1 MSILDW
7 QNDSKVNQGE
17 SSNKKIRQKAQLS
30 DDFKKALDLMPHFVW
45 ISKAGIGYANQ
56 ALKNYIGAESA
67 HLSEHEWFKFLHP
80 EDAEHFYT
88 IWTQAQKSGQKFEK
102 ECRIRTHNKSSSKSQ
117 KGEYAWFLVI
127 AQSHS
132 NHSDFIDWTIT
143 CTNIHE
149 RALKLRETTEMLRV
163 NTDMLD
169 VSVDC
174 IKIISPTG
182 QVSHMNRSGCL
193 ALLGQERVR
202 RFGMEWLSLL
212 PPEVR
217 DQGKKA
223 LKTATKG
230 QNARFAG
237 KSVSGNTVMYWDNIL
252 TPVIN
257 DDGQTTSILCV
268 SRDITRQ
275 RVAEQKLKISSE
287 YDELTGL
294 MNRRAFKRTLK
305 QSIQEAKTQKTS
317 LAMMFI
323 DLDHFKNINDT
334 LGHPAGDHLLRV
346 LSKRLSKCLNENAYV
361 ARLGGD
367 EFAVIVTGMKSLNE
381 LERATQKILKQNE
394 LPVTFSGKL
403 INGGMS
409 IGCAVYP
416 QDANDVLG
424 LMKCADTALN
434 DLKERG
440 RGGVRMYNNDMLQL
454 AQEKS
459 QQLDTARFILREN
472 RIVPFYQPKVRLDD
486 RSIIGFEALLRWR
499 DDQQDIHFPATIVEA
514 FNDYELASKISEVMH
529 DKIFTDMA
537 HWLNTGVDVVPISI
551 NASPVEFM
559 RDNYAELLMK
569 RLEQHAIPAH
579 LIEIEITE
587 HILSDR
593 GSEFV
598 IRALKK
604 LKDFGIRISLDD
616 FGTGHSSMTH
626 LRDYPVDCLKIDYA
640 FVNRMNEEKS
650 INSIVEGITRL
661 GPILSLDVIAEGIET
676 VQQLNS
682 LQLVGC
688 VYGQGFLFSRAICAD
703 EAAKMLINR
712 NID

>member
-1 MSILDW
+1 MGILDV
-7 QNDSKVNQGE
+7 QNGSIVNQGE
-17 SSNKKIRQKAQLS
+17 SSLNKRIHQKAQFS
-30 DDFKKALDLMPHFVW
+30 DDFKIALDLLPHMVW
-45 ISKAGIGYANQ
+45 MSKAGVGYANL
-56 ALKNYIGAESA
+56 ALKNYIGAKSGNI
-67 HLSEHEWFKFLHP
+67 SEREWFKFLHQD
-80 EDAEHFYT
+80 DAEHFYT
-88 IWTQAQKSGQKFEK
+88 IWTQAKKNGHKFEK
-102 ECRIRTHNKSSSKSQ
+102 ECRIRTKNN
-117 KGEYAWFLVI
+117 EYSWFLVI

-132 NHSDFIDWTIT
+132 NHAQFFDWTIT

-149 RALKLRETTEMLRV
+149 RALKLRETTEMLRA

-182 QVSHMNRSGCL
+182 QVSHMNRSGCM

-202 RFGMEWLSLL
+202 RFGMQWLSLL
-212 PPEVR
+212 PAEIR

-223 LKTATKG
+223 IRAAAKG
-230 QNARFAG
+230 KNTRFAG
-237 KSVSGNTVMYWDNIL
+237 KSVSGNTTMYWDNIL
-252 TPVIN
+252 TPVV
-257 DDGQTTSILCV
+257 DDEGQTTSILCV
-268 SRDITRQ
+268 SRDITHQ

-305 QSIQEAKTQKTS
+305 QSIQEAKIKKTS
-317 LAMMFI
+317 LGMMFI

-367 EFAVIVTGMKSLNE
+367 EFAVIVTGMKNLAE
-381 LERATQKILKQNE
+381 LQIATQKILKQNDA
-394 LPVTFSGKL
+394 PVTFSGKL

-416 QDANDVLG
+416 QDATDVLG

-440 RGGVRMYNNDMLQL
+440 RGGMRMYNNDMLQL

-459 QQLDTARFILREN
+459 QQLETARFILREN

-486 RSIIGFEALLRWR
+486 RSIVGFEALLRWH
-499 DDQQDIHFPATIVEA
+499 DDEKEIHFPATIVDA

-529 DKIFTDMA
+529 EKIFTDMA
-537 HWLNTGVDVVPISI
+537 KWLKSGVNVVPISI

-569 RLEQHAIPAH
+569 RLEQHAISAD

-598 IRALKK
+598 IRALRK

-616 FGTGHSSMTH
+616 FGTGYSSMTH

-640 FVNRMNEEKS
+640 FVKRMNEEKS
-650 INSIVEGITRL
+650 INSIVEGITHL

-676 VQQLNS
+676 VQQLDS

-703 EAAKMLINR
+703 EVERMLINKKR
-712 NID
+712 C

>member
-1 MSILDW
+1 MSILDLH
-7 QNDSKVNQGE
+7 NDSILNQGE
-17 SSNKKIRQKAQLS
+17 SSQNKSTPKKAQLS
-30 DDFKKALDLMPHFVW
+30 DDFKLALDLLPQMVW
-45 ISKAGIGYANQ
+45 LTKSGIGYANK
-56 ALKNYIGAESA
+56 AFTSYIGSDSV
-67 HLSEHEWFKFLHP
+67 HLSDHDWIKFLHP
-80 EDAEHFYT
+80 EDAEHLYN
-88 IWTQAQKSGQKFEK
+88 IWNNAQKTGQKFEK
-102 ECRIRTHNKSSSKSQ
+102 ECRIKNKDGEYQWFLLIAESSKQ
-117 KGEYAWFLVI
+117 Y
-127 AQSHS
+127 QQYY
-132 NHSDFIDWTIT
+132 DWTMT

-149 RALKLRETTEMLRV
+149 RALKLRETADLLRA

-174 IKIISPTG
+174 IKIITPEG
-182 QVSHMNRSGCL
+182 NVSHMNRSGCL
-193 ALLGQERVR
+193 ALLGKERVR
-202 RFGMEWLSLL
+202 KFGMSWLGLL
-212 PPEVR
+212 PAEIR
-217 DQGKKA
+217 EQGQQAIKLA
-223 LKTATKG
+223 AKG

-237 KSVSGNTVMYWDNIL
+237 KSVYGDLTMYWDNIL

-257 DDGQTTSILCV
+257 ENGETTSILCV
-268 SRDITRQ
+268 SRDITKQ
-275 RVAEQKLKISSE
+275 RVAELKLKISSE
-287 YDELTGL
+287 CDELTGL
-294 MNRRAFKRTLK
+294 MNRRAFKLKLK
-305 QSIQEAKTQKTS
+305 QSISEAKRKKTS
-317 LAMMFI
+317 IGMMFI

-346 LSKRLSKCLNENAYV
+346 LSKRLSKCLNEHAYV

-367 EFAVIVTGMKSLNE
+367 EFAVIVTNMHSTDE
-381 LERATQKILKQNE
+381 LIKATAKVLKQNE
-394 LPVTFSGKL
+394 APVTFAGKL

-416 QDANDVLG
+416 QDATDVLG

-440 RGGVRMYNNDMLQL
+440 RGGVRMYDAEMLEIAEQ
-454 AQEKS
+454 KT
-459 QQLDTARFILREN
+459 QQLETTRYILREN
-472 RIVPFYQPKVRLDD
+472 RVVPFYQPKVRLDN
-486 RSIIGFEALLRWR
+486 REIIGFEALLRWR
-499 DDQQDIHFPATIVEA
+499 DDEKNVHFPASIVEA

-537 HWLNTGVDVVPISI
+537 SWIESGIKVVPISI

-559 RDNYAELLMK
+559 RDNYAELLIK
-569 RLEQHAIPAH
+569 RLESYAIPPE

-604 LKDFGIRISLDD
+604 LKAYGIRISLDD

-640 FVNRMNEEKS
+640 FVNRMNEEQS
-650 INSIVEGITRL
+650 ISSIVEGIAKL

-676 VQQLNS
+676 VQQLDS
-682 LQLVGC
+682 LQQVGC
-688 VYGQGFLFSRAICAD
+688 KYGQGFLFSRAICAK
-703 EAAKMLINR
+703 EAQSMLQ
-712 NID
+712 DQVSKA

>member
-1 MSILDW
+1 MGILDV
-7 QNDSKVNQGE
+7 QNGSIVNQGE
-17 SSNKKIRQKAQLS
+17 SSLNKKTHQKAQFS
-30 DDFKKALDLMPHFVW
+30 DDFKIALDLLPHMVW
-45 ISKAGIGYANQ
+45 MSKAGVGYANL
-56 ALKNYIGAESA
+56 ALKNYIGAKSGNI
-67 HLSEHEWFKFLHP
+67 SEREWFKFLHP
-80 EDAEHFYT
+80 DDAEHFYT
-88 IWTQAQKSGQKFEK
+88 IWVQAQKNGQKFEK
-102 ECRIRTHNKSSSKSQ
+102 ECRIKTKNN
-117 KGEYAWFLVI
+117 EYSWFLVI

-132 NHSDFIDWTIT
+132 NHTQFFDWTIT

-149 RALKLRETTEMLRV
+149 RALKLRETTDMLRA

-182 QVSHMNRSGCL
+182 QVSHMNRSGCM

-202 RFGMEWLSLL
+202 RFGMQWLSLL
-212 PPEVR
+212 PAEIR

-223 LKTATKG
+223 IRAAAKG
-230 QNARFAG
+230 KNARFAG
-237 KSVSGNTVMYWDNIL
+237 KSVSGNTTMYWDNIL
-252 TPVIN
+252 TPVV
-257 DDGQTTSILCV
+257 DDEGQTTSILCV
-268 SRDITRQ
+268 SRDITHQ
-275 RVAEQKLKISSE
+275 RVAEQKLKMSSE

-305 QSIQEAKTQKTS
+305 QSIQEAKLNKTS
-317 LAMMFI
+317 LGMMFI

-334 LGHPAGDHLLRV
+334 LGHPAGDHLLRI

-367 EFAVIVTGMKSLNE
+367 EFAVIVTGMKNLTE
-381 LERATQKILKQNE
+381 LEIATQKILKQNDA
-394 LPVTFSGKL
+394 PVTFSGKL

-416 QDANDVLG
+416 QDATDVLG

-440 RGGVRMYNNDMLQL
+440 RGGMRMYNNDMLQI

-459 QQLDTARFILREN
+459 QQLETARLILREN

-486 RSIIGFEALLRWR
+486 RSIVGFEALLRWH
-499 DDQQDIHFPATIVEA
+499 DDEKEIHFPATIVDA

-529 DKIFTDMA
+529 EKIFTDMA
-537 HWLNTGVDVVPISI
+537 NWFESGVNVVPISI

-587 HILSDR
+587 HVLSDR

-598 IRALKK
+598 IRALRK

-676 VQQLNS
+676 VQQLDS
-682 LQLVGC
+682 LQLIGC

-703 EAAKMLINR
+703 EVEQMLINK
-712 NID
+712 NSG

>member
-1 MSILDW
+1 MSILDV
-7 QNDSKVNQGE
+7 QNGSIVNQGE
-17 SSNKKIRQKAQLS
+17 SSLNKKTLQKAQFS
-30 DDFKKALDLMPHFVW
+30 DDFRNALDLLPHMVW
-45 ISKAGIGYANQ
+45 MSKAGIGYANQ
-56 ALKNYIGAESA
+56 ALRNYIGVESG
-67 HLSEHEWFKFLHP
+67 HISEPEWFKFLHP

-88 IWTQAQKSGQKFEK
+88 IWMQAQKNGQKFEK
-102 ECRIRTHNKSSSKSQ
+102 ECRIKTKN
-117 KGEYAWFLVI
+117 GDYFWFLVI
-127 AQSHS
+127 AQKKLNSLQ
-132 NHSDFIDWTIT
+132 FFDWTIT

-149 RALKLRETTEMLRV
+149 RALKLRETTETLRA

-174 IKIISPTG
+174 IKIISPAG
-182 QVSHMNRSGCL
+182 HVSHMNRSGCM

-202 RFGMEWLSLL
+202 RFGMPWLSLL

-217 DQGKKA
+217 DLGQKAIKVAAKGK
-223 LKTATKG
+223 
-230 QNARFAG
+230 NARFAG
-237 KSVSGNTVMYWDNIL
+237 KSVSCNTTMYWDNIL
-252 TPVIN
+252 TPVMN
-257 DDGQTTSILCV
+257 DDGEVTSILCV

-294 MNRRAFKRTLK
+294 MNRRAFKRILK
-305 QSIQEAKTQKTS
+305 QSIQEAKLKKNS
-317 LAMMFI
+317 LGMMFI

-346 LSKRLSKCLNENAYV
+346 LSKRLSKCLNEHAYV

-367 EFAVIVTGMKSLNE
+367 EFAVIVTGMKSLDE
-381 LERATQKILKQNE
+381 LQLATKKILKQTE
-394 LPVTFSGKL
+394 APVTFSGKL

-416 QDANDVLG
+416 QDATDVLG

-459 QQLDTARFILREN
+459 QQLETARLILREN
-472 RIVPFYQPKVRLDD
+472 RIEPFYQPKVRLHD
-486 RSIIGFEALLRWR
+486 RSIIGFEALLRWH
-499 DDQQDIHFPATIVEA
+499 DDEKEIHFPATVVEA

-529 DKIFTDMA
+529 KKIFTDMA
-537 HWLNTGVDVVPISI
+537 NWLRSGVDVVPISI

-559 RDNYAELLMK
+559 RDNYAELLIK
-569 RLEQHAIPAH
+569 RLDRHAIPAQ

-587 HILSDR
+587 HLLSDR

-598 IRALKK
+598 IRALRK

-676 VQQLNS
+676 VQQLDS

-688 VYGQGFLFSRAICAD
+688 IYGQGFLFSRAICAD
-703 EAAKMLINR
+703 EAEQMLINK
-712 NID
+712 NIC

>member
-1 MSILDW
+1 MSILDV
-7 QNDSKVNQGE
+7 QNGSMMNQGE
-17 SSNKKIRQKAQLS
+17 SPLNKKIRQKTQFS
-30 DDFKKALDLMPHFVW
+30 DDFKNALNLLPHMVW
-45 ISKAGIGYANQ
+45 MSKAGVGYANL
-56 ALKNYIGAESA
+56 ALKNYIGVESA
-67 HLSEHEWFKFLHP
+67 HISEHEWFKFLHP

-88 IWTQAQKSGQKFEK
+88 IWMQAQKDGQKFEK
-102 ECRIRTHNKSSSKSQ
+102 ECRIKNNHKTTNKSLN
-117 KGEYAWFLVI
+117 GEYSWFLVI
-127 AQSHS
+127 AQSQS
-132 NHSDFIDWTIT
+132 NHSQFFDWTIT
-143 CTNIHE
+143 CTNINE
-149 RALKLRETTEMLRV
+149 RVLKSRDTTEMLRA

-182 QVSHMNRSGCL
+182 QVSHMNRSGCI

-202 RFGMEWLSLL
+202 RFGMQWLSLL

-217 DQGKKA
+217 DQGQKA
-223 LKTATKG
+223 IKMAAKG
-230 QNARFAG
+230 KNARFAG
-237 KSVSGNTVMYWDNIL
+237 KSVLGHNTMYWDNIL
-252 TPVIN
+252 TPVVN
-257 DDGQTTSILCV
+257 DEGQTTSILCV
-268 SRDITRQ
+268 SRDIIRQ

-305 QSIQEAKTQKTS
+305 QSIQEAKSKKTH
-317 LAMMFI
+317 LGMMFI

-367 EFAVIVTGMKSLNE
+367 EFAVIVTGMKSLDE
-381 LERATQKILKQNE
+381 LQLATQKIMKQNE
-394 LPVTFSGKL
+394 APVTFSGKL

-416 QDANDVLG
+416 QDATDVLG
-424 LMKCADTALN
+424 LMKCADTALH

-440 RGGVRMYNNDMLQL
+440 RGGVRMYNNEMLQL

-459 QQLDTARFILREN
+459 QQLETARFILREN

-486 RSIIGFEALLRWR
+486 RSIIGFEALLRWC
-499 DDQQDIHFPATIVEA
+499 DDQKEIHFPATIVEA
-514 FNDYELASKISEVMH
+514 FNDYELASRISEVMH

-537 HWLNTGVDVVPISI
+537 NWLKSGIDVAPISI

-559 RDNYAELLMK
+559 RDNYAELLIK
-569 RLEQHAIPAH
+569 RLEQHSIPAH

-587 HILSDR
+587 HILLDR

-598 IRALKK
+598 IQALRK

-676 VQQLNS
+676 VQQLDS

-703 EAAKMLINR
+703 EAEKMLINQ
-712 NID
+712 